1 MESESRKKGCHGVP
15 VGYINMK
22 EMCQL
27 FGRSRKTIHLM
38 VETRVLPKPLKFGRQ
53 NLWDRK
59 EIEKWLQHAKFCK

>member
-15 VGYINMK
+15 AGYVNMM

-38 VETRVLPKPLKFGRQ
+38 TETGVLPKPLKFGRQ